1 MNAVK
6 FCQVGFVKILTPTI
20 LVIFYPI
27 QEIGTS
33 LFYDEAEVKLANST
47 LTAKKVQ
54 FDAFRTKDRAP
65 PGFRVR
71 KLFVRHINARCRS

>member
-1 MNAVK
+1 M
-6 FCQVGFVKILTPTI
+6 
-20 LVIFYPI
+20 
-27 QEIGTS
+27 
-33 LFYDEAEVKLANST
+33 FYDEAEVKLANST